1 MIGMT
6 GEAHNFMVGERV
18 FFWTGRGS
26 QGYATIRAI
35 EGERAFIDPESDAVK
50 GSDFR
55 AFAPGSARRDVWVPR
70 DYGVRLWQLNTEPR
84 IWYEDS

>member
-1 MIGMT
+1 MNLTAQPFAI
-6 GEAHNFMVGERV
+6 GERV

-26 QGYATIRAI
+26 QGYATIRAVN
-35 EGERAFIDPESDAVK
+35 GNRAFLDAEQDAVK

-55 AFAPGSARRDVWVPR
+55 NFAAGSKRTDFWAPR

-84 IWYEDS
+84 IWFENS